1 MHGSPEDGHHRH
13 HRHHP
18 QSSQAGYPQTY
29 PPSPPSN
36 GTNVL
41 LIVLAVIGV
50 LAVLGVLGVAGLF
63 VLASD
68 AKTHINESVQIG
80 DGHARSWR
88 LQKGTYHAHITSTGD
103 GVDVKWI
110 GGSCPDRENQATYDA
125 DCVLT
130 STGQIE
136 VDNSHLFGGGD
147 ANVTIEVY

>member
-1 MHGSPEDGHHRH
+1 MHGPPEGGHHRYH
-13 HRHHP
+13 HHH
-18 QSSQAGYPQTY
+18 QAGYPQAY
-29 PPSPPSN
+29 PPSPPS
-36 GTNVL
+36 GSTNVL

-50 LAVLGVLGVAGLF
+50 LAVVGVLGVVGLL
-63 VLASD
+63 VLASG

-110 GGSCPDRENQATYDA
+110 GGSCLDAENQNKYDG

-136 VDNSHLFGGGD
+136 IDNSHLFGGGD